1 MSSPNTDGGDP
12 GSCGRFWIFISLG
25 YLNNGRPRRDG
36 SFWVAILVTVLWIL
50 IDNTVHEA
58 TPRYPQ
64 RNENSITGEGM
75 PKTRAQAREP
85 RARGHILP
93 GSVLSEPMKFA
104 FQELSAEIQS
114 PKTGTLKKK
123 P

>member
-75 PKTRAQAREP
+75 PKIRAQARMRIPIDTASLSPPPPVLHHSCARHGVTGEP
-85 RARGHILP
+85 
-93 GSVLSEPMKFA
+93 
-104 FQELSAEIQS
+104 
-114 PKTGTLKKK
+114 
-123 P
+123 